1 MKTPALREIR
11 LTAFKSFRNSTLPV
25 DPVTV
30 LTGRNSS
37 GKSNALAGIEVL
49 SRLASGAELTDA
61 LDGRRREGGPV
72 RGGSRGCAPH
82 GTNEFKLGCTVLA
95 GGDTYR
101 LDVVIQVEPELRIIE
116 ERLRGPGRAL
126 ESGLVKQCWLLYT
139 QDPTENSAALLA
151 EIHNGKRGLNP
162 LIPFRD
168 TRLLTSQLPLRVAP
182 QNEAD
187 AAVIRGAQAVTA
199 ALRGVFHLDPVPHLM
214 REYVSERDT
223 ELRRTGEN
231 ISAAIARLRHDD
243 EAAFDRLLQLVQ
255 QITDVRIHGIVVT
268 RSELGDVMLALEES
282 LPQHIELTPA
292 REMSDGLLRFV
303 AVATALLTPNRGL
316 DIDPGLSVEDGVR
329 GILLVIE
336 ELENGLHPSQ
346 AGRVLQLI
354 KEASS
359 DLAKQVMVTTHSP
372 ALLNAMTGKLNR
384 SIIVCYRDAET
395 GLSRLSRLTE
405 LPGYAEAM
413 TSGELGDVITQGQLM
428 QPEHT
433 EGDFSRF
440 NQLLGIDG

>member
-1 MKTPALREIR
+1 MKTPVLRKIH
-11 LTAFKSFRNSTLPV
+11 LTAFKSFSGSTLPV

-37 GKSNALAGIEVL
+37 GKSNALDGIEVL
-49 SRLASGAELTDA
+49 SRLASGEELTDA

-82 GTNEFKLGCTVLA
+82 GTAEFELGCTVLA
-95 GGDTYR
+95 EGDTYG
-101 LDVVIQVEPELRIIE
+101 LDVIIQVEPELRILQ
-116 ERLRGPGRAL
+116 ERLQGPAPAL
-126 ESGLVKQCWLLYT
+126 ASGLVEQRWLLYT
-139 QDPTENSAALLA
+139 REPTENSAALLA
-151 EIHNGKRGLNP
+151 EIHNGKRGVNP
-162 LIPFRD
+162 LTPFRD
-168 TRLLTSQLPLRVAP
+168 TRLLTSQLPLRVVP

-199 ALRGVFHLDPVPHLM
+199 ALRGAFHLDPVPHLM

-231 ISAAIARLRHDD
+231 ISAAIARLRRDD

-255 QITDVRIHGIVVT
+255 QIAEERIHGIVVT
-268 RSELGDVMLALEES
+268 RSELGDVMLALEEG
-282 LPQHIELTPA
+282 LPQNLELTPA

-316 DIDPGLSVEDGVR
+316 DIDPGLTVEDGAR

-359 DLAKQVMVTTHSP
+359 DLAKRVMVTTHSP
-372 ALLNAMTGKLNR
+372 ALLNAMTGKLNK
-384 SIIVCYRDAET
+384 SIIVCYRDTES

-413 TSGELGDVITQGQLM
+413 ASGRLGDAVTQGQLIR
-428 QPEHT
+428 PEHP
-433 EGDFSRF
+433 EGDFSQF

>member
-1 MKTPALREIR
+1 MKTPVLREIR
-11 LTAFKSFRNSTLPV
+11 LTAFKSFRKSVLPL
-25 DPVTV
+25 DALTV

-37 GKSNALAGIEVL
+37 GKSNALDGIEVL
-49 SRLASGAELTDA
+49 SRLATGEDLADS
-61 LDGRRREGGPV
+61 LDGRRRQGGPV

-82 GTNEFKLGCTVLA
+82 GTNKFELGCTVFSDRDIYL
-95 GGDTYR
+95 
-101 LDVVIQVEPELRIIE
+101 LDVVIQVEPELRILQ
-116 ERLRGPGRAL
+116 ERLQGPGPAL
-126 ESGLVKQCWLLYT
+126 ESGIVDQRWLLYT
-139 QDPTENSAALLA
+139 REPTENSGTLLT
-151 EIHNGKRGLNP
+151 EIHNGKRGSNP
-162 LIPFRD
+162 LMPFRD
-168 TRLLTSQLPLRVAP
+168 TRLLTSQLPLRIIP

-187 AAVIRGAQAVTA
+187 SAVIRGAQAVTA
-199 ALRGVFHLDPVPHLM
+199 ALRGAFHLDPVPHLM

-231 ISAAIARLRHDD
+231 ISAAIARLRRDD
-243 EAAFDRLLQLVQ
+243 GAAFDRLQQLVQ
-255 QITDVRIHGIVVT
+255 QIAGERIHGIVVT
-268 RSELGDVMLALEES
+268 RSELGDVMLALEEG
-282 LPQHIELTPA
+282 LPGHLELTPA

-303 AVATALLTPNRGL
+303 AVATALLTPNRAL
-316 DIDPGLSVEDGVR
+316 DIDPGLSMEDGAR

-359 DLAKQVMVTTHSP
+359 DLAKQVIVTTHSP

-405 LPGYAEAM
+405 IPGYAEAM
-413 TSGELGDVITQGQLM
+413 ASGKLGDVVTQGHLTR
-428 QPEHT
+428 PEYP
-433 EGDFSRF
+433 ESDFSQF